1 MREITLDELIAD
13 VKAKEAVA
21 EESNET
27 ALMIHNV
34 GMQVLDAALGNKVT
48 IHTDYDADGICS
60 AYIME
65 KTVKQFNPECNVEVF
80 CNDRRNGYG
89 ISPDIKVD
97 TKSRHIILDM
107 GSNQLDLIAEKF
119 GTDTIVIDHHLI
131 EEEKARNDF
140 IVNDMLCNP
149 HALNEDDKDNAQYC
163 ATGLAYRIFEER
175 QSLIDARN
183 YEYNEGIWNTPAPSL
198 PPKDMKLENG
208 IAIVACIGT
217 AADMVDVLDI
227 HSHNREIIRNGIEK
241 INNADEQNTDF
252 MIGHVLAQ
260 CGIGSE
266 DITMHDI
273 AFRVGA
279 FLNSASRMSEITGEN
294 GSQRMYDAIAGG
306 ATAQN
311 FYEISCLV
319 QLNQERRNY
328 MQKLQ
333 GDDFKAFVNEQRFH
347 SNSNIAV
354 YRLPDNT
361 PSAFCGL
368 IAGKLS
374 ESTGKAII
382 CLSYSEEKDFFS
394 GSGRNAE
401 SNASLKDFIDSIMK
415 SKDGAN
421 LSVAYGGHHNAIGI
435 SRISKDDYEKFVSLI
450 NSHKHEF
457 ERSSNE
463 CIVLKL
469 SPEEISS
476 PETLEKLKQLEPVGT
491 GLKIPPVII
500 EGKELR
506 RNQGFL
512 KGNDNWKK
520 ISVKGIDTQISDW
533 SYLPDAYP
541 QDKKGNIKLLAE
553 VSIGTYRGQHIEL
566 TAKWD
571 KDFFEEHTEE
581 LKSEQKKQKSSII
594 LE

>member
-13 VKAKEAVA
+13 VKSKEAVA

-34 GMQVLDAALGNKVT
+34 GMQVLDAALGGKVT

-65 KTVKQFNPECNVEVF
+65 KTVKQFNPECDVEVL

-89 ISPDIKVD
+89 ISPDIEGD
-97 TKSRHIILDM
+97 TESRHIILDM

-119 GTDTIVIDHHLI
+119 GSDTIVIDHHLI
-131 EEEKARNDF
+131 EEEKTRSDF

-183 YEYNEGIWNTPAPSL
+183 YEYNESIWNTPAPSL
-198 PPKDMKLENG
+198 PIYDIKLENG
-208 IAIVACIGT
+208 VDIVACIGT
-217 AADMVDVLDI
+217 ATDMADVLDI

-266 DITMHDI
+266 DVTMHDI

-294 GSQRMYDAIAGG
+294 GSQRMYDAISGG

-319 QLNQERRNY
+319 QLNQERKSY
-328 MQKLQ
+328 IQELQ
-333 GDDFKAFVNEQRFH
+333 GLDFNNFINEQRFNND
-347 SNSNIAV
+347 SSIAV
-354 YRLPDNT
+354 YRLSDNT

-374 ESTGKAII
+374 ESTGKAVI
-382 CLSYSEEKDFFS
+382 CLSYSEEKDCFS

-401 SNASLKDFIDSIMK
+401 GNASLKDFIGSIMK
-415 SKDGAN
+415 SKNGAN

-450 NSHKHEF
+450 NSHKYEF
-457 ERSSNE
+457 ERSSDE
-463 CIVLKL
+463 CTVLKL

-512 KGNDNWKK
+512 KGRSDWKK

-533 SYLPDAYP
+533 SYSPDAYP
-541 QDKKGNIKLLAE
+541 QDKKGSIKLLAE
-553 VSIGTYRGQHIEL
+553 VSISTYKGQHIEL

-571 KDFFEEHTEE
+571 RNFFEERTEE
-581 LKSEQKKQKSSII
+581 LKSEKNQKNPIV
-594 LE
+594 LD